1 MVEHLHRQRESNVEK
16 IGIDKEIVME
26 EVVVKE
32 CGLISSRDRLETAIK
47 DSREMLN
54 RSVRDSSKIVVETA
68 LHLIVNTIANNYK
81 LYKIDKEEE

>member
-1 MVEHLHRQRESNVEK
+1 
-16 IGIDKEIVME
+16 ME

-32 CGLISSRDRLETAIK
+32 CGLFSSRDSLETAIK

-54 RSVRDSSKIVVETA
+54 RSVRDNSKIVVETA

-81 LYKIDKEEE
+81 LYKIDKE

>member
-1 MVEHLHRQRESNVEK
+1 
-16 IGIDKEIVME
+16 ME

-32 CGLISSRDRLETAIK
+32 CGLFSSRDSLETAIK

-81 LYKIDKEEE
+81 LYKIDKE